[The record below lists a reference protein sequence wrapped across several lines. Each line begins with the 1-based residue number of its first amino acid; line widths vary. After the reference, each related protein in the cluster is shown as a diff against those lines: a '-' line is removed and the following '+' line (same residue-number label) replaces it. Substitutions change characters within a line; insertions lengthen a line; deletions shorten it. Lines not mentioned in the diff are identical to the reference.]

1 LDTDTNTPIQ
11 TPIFKIFTAQKK
23 GKKSLIKCNSYYST
37 DIKCEANGSK
47 TETVSRNYAIIV
59 RTVFVA
65 QPSSPKQL
73 SPTQL
78 NSAKLKPLGKVKWEK
93 QK

>member
-11 TPIFKIFTAQKK
+11 TSIFKIFTAQKK

-78 NSAKLKPLGKVKWEK
+78 NSTKLKPLGKVKWEK